1 MGQEVIGCI
10 CGQRPR
16 SESKGRKMRA
26 RMRAKHEKS
35 GLLSLLV
42 MPMDKGFNIENS
54 ESMRV
59 KKLFNIKFN

>member
-1 MGQEVIGCI
+1 MEQEAIGCI
-10 CGQRPR
+10 CEQRPR

-42 MPMDKGFNIENS
+42 IPTNKGFDIENS

>member
-1 MGQEVIGCI
+1 
-10 CGQRPR
+10 
-16 SESKGRKMRA
+16 MRA